1 MAYIESAMFGDE
13 RYRRDVTTSL
23 QDKYIKEGKLNVD
36 VNSSLIPMVI
46 IPDEV
51 VLTEGE
57 RAQIRNEAQRQCGG
71 QDTMCIEAKRAQ
83 LERAKFQDKRNRL
96 NSSANL
102 VKGRSLEVRYVDE
115 YGAKKTIIV
124 PEGQRFRLGTKTL
137 EDGYE
142 TFTRSRY
149 YMEVL
154 KIIGIILSTF
164 LYVYSIAATYKTF
177 MQDGNPVPAYVATGL
192 AVLVPYSGFFS
203 MLVFF
208 AVRGYQKQKSL
219 GL

>member
-13 RYRRDVTTSL
+13 RYKRDVTNTI
-23 QDKYIKEGKLNVD
+23 QDKYQKEGKVNVD
-36 VNSSLIPMVI
+36 VNSSLIPMVV

-57 RAQIRNEAQRQCGG
+57 RGQIRNEAERQCGG
-71 QDTMCIEAKRAQ
+71 QDTTCIEAKRAE

-96 NSSANL
+96 NTSANL

-115 YGAKKTIIV
+115 YGAKKTIVV

-149 YMEVL
+149 YWEVL
-154 KIIGIILSTF
+154 KIGGVILSTF
-164 LYVYSIAATYKTF
+164 LYVFSIAATYKTF
-177 MQDGNPVPAYVATGL
+177 MQGGYAVPAYVATGL
-192 AVLVPYSGFFS
+192 AVLVPYSGYLS

-208 AVRGYQKQKSL
+208 AYTSYQSQKTL
-219 GL
+219 GS